1 MRTIEN
7 DCVGCPQGCIQ
18 CGRNFDYEIIEC
30 DSCGIELDADNVYQ
44 IGDKD
49 YCEKCYV
56 RKSMSD
62 EDALDILSEI
72 SFEDYYEP
80 DEVAAVEI
88 AIDALTEKI
97 RGSL

>member
-1 MRTIEN
+1 MVDLRQG
-7 DCVGCPQGCIQ
+7 DC
-18 CGRNFDYEIIEC
+18 
-30 DSCGIELDADNVYQ
+30 
-44 IGDKD
+44 
-49 YCEKCYV
+49 
-56 RKSMSD
+56 
-62 EDALDILSEI
+62 LDILREI